1 MQHMLALM
9 ALDQKG
15 RENRESQTS
24 LSQVLT
30 RSNGIEPA
38 LQMEVPAGL
47 TAVVMKFRFRPIMA
61 LWMEREIRPK
71 EKVHPRN
78 RWCSQRSHRYSAR
91 PDYCHESRR
100 DTALSDSRY
109 RRPMHP
115 GH

>member
-38 LQMEVPAGL
+38 LQMEVPAGPYCGSDE
-47 TAVVMKFRFRPIMA
+47 VS
-61 LWMEREIRPK
+61 IRPDNGTLDGK
-71 EKVHPRN
+71 GDPAKGE
-78 RWCSQRSHRYSAR
+78 SA
-91 PDYCHESRR
+91 PEESMVKPTIASVFGETRLLPSV
-100 DTALSDSRY
+100 A
-109 RRPMHP
+109 
-115 GH
+115 